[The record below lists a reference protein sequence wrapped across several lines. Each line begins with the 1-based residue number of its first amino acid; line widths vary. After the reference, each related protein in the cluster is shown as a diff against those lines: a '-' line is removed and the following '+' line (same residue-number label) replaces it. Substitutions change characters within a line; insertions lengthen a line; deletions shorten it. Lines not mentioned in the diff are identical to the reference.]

1 MGPKDFPAKARSE
14 VSRRA
19 FVAAATAVGAVS
31 WTNLTIFTASAQAP
45 LRVLAWPG

>member
-1 MGPKDFPAKARSE
+1 MGKDKSVPAKSKAD

-19 FVAAATAVGAVS
+19 FVAAATAAGAVS

-45 LRVLAWPG
+45 LRVLA